1 MNYVWATATH
11 VGLLRAGNEDSVYP
25 ASGGSGP
32 GPLLAAV
39 ADGMGGHAAGEV
51 ASATAM
57 AAAVAAEGHP
67 RDRVLAANTAVVN
80 AVIDEPSLAGM
91 GTTLTF
97 AEFSPDGALDIGH
110 VGDSRAY
117 LLRDGELSQIT
128 TDHSLVAELLAAGR
142 IRPEDVHTHPQ
153 RNLVTRGIGMSQ
165 NVEVDVEHCDLE
177 HGDRVLL
184 CSDGL
189 TTMITDGDLAAIL
202 GGEGAPEE
210 RVWALVEAANA
221 AGGFDNITVVVVD
234 AGP

>member
-11 VGLLRAGNEDSVYP
+11 VGLLRDGNEDSVYP
-25 ASGGSGP
+25 DSGGSGP
-32 GPLLAAV
+32 GPFAAAV

-51 ASATAM
+51 ASATAL
-57 AAAVAAEGHP
+57 AAAVATAGTP
-67 RDRVLAANTAVVN
+67 RERVIAANTAVVH
-80 AVIDEPSLAGM
+80 AVIDDPSLAGM

-97 AEFSPDGALDIGH
+97 AEFSPDGALAIGH

-117 LLRDGELSQIT
+117 LLRDGELRQIT

-142 IRPEDVHTHPQ
+142 IKPEDVHTHPQ

-165 NVEVDVEHCDLE
+165 NVEVDVEHCDLIA
-177 HGDRVLL
+177 GDRVML

-189 TTMITDGDLAAIL
+189 TTMVTDAAVGEIL
-202 GGEGAPEE
+202 GGDGAPEE

-221 AGGFDNITVVVVD
+221 AGGYDNITVVVVD